1 MSDQVGCPYQVLQV
15 SRDANDDEIKKAYRK
30 LAVIHH
36 PDKNQGSVEATQMF
50 QKIGSAYALL
60 SDPDRRSRYD
70 MTGSLNEDDD
80 EEGPDM
86 DDLMQMFFQSFGGGM
101 MFGGA
106 PMYFEMNGGRQRGS
120 RKGNKARQA
129 QQQEEMFANIFGGFE
144 SYDDSDEDD
153 DGFFDDPAYCYMD
166 ESEESDDEIEG
177 QLLEVI
183 PALFCQSF
191 MEEHAPADKPV
202 RRKDR
207 HPSYKCTL
215 CEQVMRSTDAAEMHI
230 VEKHEALMSYF
241 VGTLEE
247 ADPEAEIMDL
257 FEEFA
262 EKVKSGEIKEKTKKK
277 RRPRG
282 PRVRRNRRN

>member
-106 PMYFEMNGGRQRGS
+106 PMYFEMNGGRPRGG
-120 RKGNKARQA
+120 RKGKARQA

-153 DGFFDDPAYCYMD
+153 DGFFDDPAYGYMD
-166 ESEESDDEIEG
+166 ESGRVTTTSRLSFSKSSRHCFASSSWRSKP
-177 QLLEVI
+177 LLI
-183 PALFCQSF
+183 NLFVGRI
-191 MEEHAPADKPV
+191 DT
-202 RRKDR
+202 RRINAHCVSR
-207 HPSYKCTL
+207 LCGPRMLPRCTSL
-215 CEQVMRSTDAAEMHI
+215 RST
-230 VEKHEALMSYF
+230 K
-241 VGTLEE
+241 
-247 ADPEAEIMDL
+247 P
-257 FEEFA
+257 
-262 EKVKSGEIKEKTKKK
+262 
-277 RRPRG
+277 
-282 PRVRRNRRN
+282 